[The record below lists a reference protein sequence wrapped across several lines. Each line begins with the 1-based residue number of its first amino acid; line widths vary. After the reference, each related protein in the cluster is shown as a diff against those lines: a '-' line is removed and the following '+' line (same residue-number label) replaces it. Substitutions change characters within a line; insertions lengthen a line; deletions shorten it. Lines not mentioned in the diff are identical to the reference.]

1 MPEIVTD
8 FQPFENSKKPLK
20 TIAHCDFAPRFL
32 PTKIREEPFFEGRN
46 PRCRLIFSALPRGAI
61 LLINAHNGLSKRY
74 AI

>member
-32 PTKIREEPFFEGRN
+32 PTKIREEPLFKLWASN
-46 PRCRLIFSALPRGAI
+46 PPSNVRGAGKFV
-61 LLINAHNGLSKRY
+61 NRTEGL
-74 AI
+74 